1 MAVACALVLSSPDR
15 LKGQESA
22 ASEFAATLERLRS
35 AGRIPGLSAAVV
47 RDSRVVFARGFGFS
61 NLGKS
66 RRATPDTPYNIA
78 SVTKPIS
85 AVVAMKLVE
94 EGRLDLDRPLK
105 ASSEFA
111 GFCNEF
117 RLEKSIFA
125 RDLRCDEL
133 TMRHLLS
140 HTVNGAP
147 GERFSYNPILYS
159 WASRPMAAAAGKPFS
174 ALVEEYVFRPPC
186 AHHRPTAISRRF
198 RSRNARKLR

>member
-1 MAVACALVLSSPDR
+1 MRALRRRHASAALACALALSSPAR
-15 LKGQESA
+15 LKGEESA
-22 ASEFAATLERLRS
+22 AREFAATLERLRS
-35 AGRIPGLSAAVV
+35 SARIPGLSAAVV
-47 RDSRVVFARGFGFS
+47 RDGRVVFARGFGFA
-61 NLGKS
+61 NLEK
-66 RRATPDTPYNIA
+66 RTRATPDTPYNIA

-105 ASSEFA
+105 NDADFA

-125 RDLRCDEL
+125 RDLHCDGL
-133 TMRHLLS
+133 TMRNLLS
-140 HTVNGAP
+140 HTVSGAP

-174 ALVEEYVFRPPC
+174 ALVEEICPSSGGNDAV
-186 AHHRPTAISRRF
+186 
-198 RSRNARKLR
+198 RSQAS